1 MEDNENR
8 HNNIINKVELLKFIN
23 KKQGSIID
31 EKEEPTFKL
40 INNYSEI
47 NILLNNNSDKF
58 KFIYFHR
65 IKIKKILYDCEK
77 EVNIDSDKIENTL
90 DKIFYLSLLVTEN
103 KEIINYKYSIDYIK
117 NLNKFNEKNNLKLKK
132 IISSKII
139 LDLIEYF
146 EGFDEYNESTKSCID
161 DIRNKN
167 IDIIKNNNN
176 ILKDFH
182 LNNKNFINKSIEEI
196 YINIIKTLLHQYKDF
211 KNIINELDLEK
222 IDLTNNIFKEISKIL
237 SSDKSIKEI
246 NINDIND
253 LFNEDKI
260 EFYYILLKYLLKNQ
274 CYIYQIPI
282 LMKARKIIL
291 KNKKFIK
298 NGGNINKEKLEYLI
312 ETLTG
317 SKYYFKQFGILQND
331 NMHLDMKQNKK
342 NKQLEEELKMNENI
356 LKPSNNSIEKF
367 LNEDQQQNQNLSTK
381 YVTSKKLEEQDKN
394 IVKDNKKEDNG
405 EKTNIESQCNENKDI
420 NVEYN
425 NPKKIDYKGNQY
437 NSNKDIN
444 AENNKP
450 KTPVCNG
457 LKIVQ
462 YIEKIS
468 YILEE
473 ISINYLFNGNKTI
486 TVKTPNGNKI
496 IDYDDLIDLKNYKYI
511 FDMDKEQFIKYASFL
526 KLVNFIQKVEEL
538 KQNKKNL
545 FNISIKLEHEKLY
558 EKQNKNGI
566 YNIKCRYGFFS
577 EKIKLYLNYKD
588 ENILLNGF
596 NQGFLA
602 LLCEINEFK

>member
-1 MEDNENR
+1 
-8 HNNIINKVELLKFIN
+8 
-23 KKQGSIID
+23 
-31 EKEEPTFKL
+31 
-40 INNYSEI
+40 
-47 NILLNNNSDKF
+47 
-58 KFIYFHR
+58 
-65 IKIKKILYDCEK
+65 
-77 EVNIDSDKIENTL
+77 
-90 DKIFYLSLLVTEN
+90 
-103 KEIINYKYSIDYIK
+103 
-117 NLNKFNEKNNLKLKK
+117 
-132 IISSKII
+132 
-139 LDLIEYF
+139 
-146 EGFDEYNESTKSCID
+146 
-161 DIRNKN
+161 
-167 IDIIKNNNN
+167 
-176 ILKDFH
+176 
-182 LNNKNFINKSIEEI
+182 
-196 YINIIKTLLHQYKDF
+196 
-211 KNIINELDLEK
+211 
-222 IDLTNNIFKEISKIL
+222 
-237 SSDKSIKEI
+237 
-246 NINDIND
+246 
-253 LFNEDKI
+253 
-260 EFYYILLKYLLKNQ
+260 
-274 CYIYQIPI
+274 
-282 LMKARKIIL
+282 
-291 KNKKFIK
+291 
-298 NGGNINKEKLEYLI
+298 
-312 ETLTG
+312 
-317 SKYYFKQFGILQND
+317 
-331 NMHLDMKQNKK
+331 
-342 NKQLEEELKMNENI
+342 MNENI

-538 KQNKKNL
+538 KQNKK
-545 FNISIKLEHEKLY
+545 
-558 EKQNKNGI
+558 I
-566 YNIKCRYGFFS
+566 YLIF
-577 EKIKLYLNYKD
+577 
-588 ENILLNGF
+588 
-596 NQGFLA
+596 Q
-602 LLCEINEFK
+602 